1 MRIILK
7 ILFIINFLIL
17 PSKAEIAFIDI
28 NHILNASEIGK
39 SLNKQIKNI
48 TEENSIKFKDLENE
62 LVKKE
67 KSLVSQQNI
76 LDKNEFQKKLN
87 SLSIEVKKYRDDK
100 KISQN
105 KVNQIKREQTKKIL
119 SLLNPIITNYV
130 QENSI
135 SVVIPKKNII
145 VGKKNLDITDKI
157 LKLLNDQVQSINF

>member
-28 NHILNASEIGK
+28 NHILNTSEIGK

>member
-1 MRIILK
+1 M
-7 ILFIINFLIL
+7 FIINFLIL

-28 NHILNASEIGK
+28 NHILNTSEIGK

-87 SLSIEVKKYRDDK
+87 NLSIEVKKYRDDK

>member
-1 MRIILK
+1 MKIIFK

-28 NHILNASEIGK
+28 NHILNTSEIGK
-39 SLNKQIKNI
+39 SLNKQIKKI

-87 SLSIEVKKYRDDK
+87 NLSIEVKKYRDDK